1 MLSFSRGWVARFAIP
16 LGGLAI
22 AIVLHSIFNRLTQ
35 IDGMPALLV
44 TATGVGVFGI
54 AAAIVALGY
63 PISARW
69 VREDLS
75 RTGATASEKAALSGG
90 SVAEILDTF
99 ESRYGSDAAAKAEEL
114 VAVQRQ
120 LAIAHHSGRT
130 SAAEIETLEATAAG
144 IRRDI
149 GLFGMMWLRSH
160 LPVDATESG
169 IWASLE
175 DSVSDDGPSESTP
188 SGLWARLGEVT
199 TTHDEEGKR

>member
-1 MLSFSRGWVARFAIP
+1 
-16 LGGLAI
+16 
-22 AIVLHSIFNRLTQ
+22 
-35 IDGMPALLV
+35 
-44 TATGVGVFGI
+44 
-54 AAAIVALGY
+54 
-63 PISARW
+63 
-69 VREDLS
+69 
-75 RTGATASEKAALSGG
+75 
-90 SVAEILDTF
+90 VAEILDTF

-114 VAVQRQ
+114 VAVQRR

-130 SAAEIETLEATAAG
+130 SADEIDTLEATAAG

-175 DSVSDDGPSESTP
+175 NSVSEDGPSESTP

-199 TTHDEEGKR
+199 TTHDEEEKR